1 MNICAIFHAIR
12 FFTAIVSINTTR
24 RASTNCICERRKA
37 VVKNTL
43 SAKLY
48 SIHTSLRAVWNVVDV
63 PAFAVFTGGL
73 FTELLSQVCDSLF
86 RSLWFSRRRV
96 EDLRFGHRVSL
107 NHELAPRRFPFF
119 TSGENR
125 VLRLWRRTRTH
136 SLLDTFVK
144 NYFADAENESLRA
157 AARHISFCCKMF
169 RERIKR
175 GEHARTRGRRARLRH
190 YYYWRSASLRF
201 ICLANGFRQW
211 AGRIAM
217 WV

>member
-1 MNICAIFHAIR
+1 MCQH
-12 FFTAIVSINTTR
+12 
-24 RASTNCICERRKA
+24 
-37 VVKNTL
+37 
-43 SAKLY
+43 
-48 SIHTSLRAVWNVVDV
+48 
-63 PAFAVFTGGL
+63 
-73 FTELLSQVCDSLF
+73 LLCLLADFSPSYWSQVCDSLF

-175 GEHARTRGRRARLRH
+175 GEHARTRGRRAPTSALLLLTFGVLEIYLSCEWLSTMSWEDCDVGAESLSFLLAANKFDSANCSKCGKVKRLAIL
-190 YYYWRSASLRF
+190 S
-201 ICLANGFRQW
+201 
-211 AGRIAM
+211 
-217 WV
+217 V